1 MKTIKIKGK
10 SYTPVNERLKSFRA
24 SKKMNEK
31 TDQMI
36 SIEDRVVHCN
46 DKEVIMEV
54 TIKDHNNR
62 VISRAHAHEYRDNSN
77 INKTSFLENC
87 STSALGRALGYLGI
101 GIDTEFASVD
111 EMLGAVGSK
120 KIDQNQSQEIQIQPS
135 TTKTRKS
142 VWLSEDQFNATMI
155 CENPKQVEA
164 VIKKYSDPE
173 SGYKMKKLYKQEL
186 DQRLEILTK

>member
-10 SYTPVNERLKSFRA
+10 NYTPVNERLKSFRA
-24 SKKMNEK
+24 SKMLNDKS
-31 TDQMI
+31 DQMI
-36 SIEDRVVHCN
+36 SIEDKLIHCN
-46 DKEVIMEV
+46 DKEIIMEV
-54 TIKDHNNR
+54 IIKDHKNR

-120 KIDQNQSQEIQIQPS
+120 AVEVNS
-135 TTKTRKS
+135 TTTNSRQPAKDRK
-142 VWLSEDQFNATMI
+142 WLSEDQFNKTMI
-155 CENPKQVEA
+155 CNDQKMIQNVFEKYMM
-164 VIKKYSDPE
+164 KKE
-173 SGYKMKKLYKQEL
+173 SGPFFWFLVKY
-186 DQRLEILTK
+186 